1 MTTIVEFL
9 LARIAE
15 DEAAAAVTPPGS
27 WAVATVSDDW
37 HSPATHVVEAPAPP
51 PGVPRD
57 DQGESNDPVWV
68 VDTEDEAIAR
78 HVARHSHTR
87 VLADCL
93 AKRALVGGYAAA
105 RAVATEA
112 DDLLKAATHAAVAEA
127 LFVSLS
133 TLATVYDDHP
143 DWREEWR
150 P

>member
-1 MTTIVEFL
+1 MTIVDFL
-9 LARIAE
+9 LARLAE
-15 DEAAAAVTPPGS
+15 DEAAAALTPQGS
-27 WAVATVSDDW
+27 WAVATGSDDW
-37 HSPATHVVEAPAPP
+37 HSPATHVVEAPPPP

-57 DQGESNDPVWV
+57 DQGEANDPVWV

-87 VLADCL
+87 VLDDCL
-93 AKRALVGGYAAA
+93 AKRALVEYYAAA

-112 DDLLKAATHAAVAEA
+112 DDLLKSATHAAVAEA
-127 LFVSLS
+127 LLFSLRV
-133 TLATVYDDHP
+133 LATVYDDHL